1 MFKKPAA
8 IFGPRSLN
16 PLTTFGGKDSFTLP
30 TPVANFFAFSRHRA
44 KKSGMRFLT
53 RILCAS
59 ALLVSVAFAESLSET
74 RKKAKKGDADAQR
87 KLGWM

>member
-1 MFKKPAA
+1 
-8 IFGPRSLN
+8 
-16 PLTTFGGKDSFTLP
+16 
-30 TPVANFFAFSRHRA
+30 
-44 KKSGMRFLT
+44 MRFLT

-74 RKKAKKGDADAQR
+74 RKKAEKGDANAQR